1 MVFNSKTIR
10 VSLEPGDMIRCKSDW
25 DGATLADILS
35 ERGINWDYVYE
46 KDGKEG
52 LWVIVLPEEAND
64 E

>member
-1 MVFNSKTIR
+1 VA
-10 VSLEPGDMIRCKSDW
+10 LEPGDMIRCKSDW

-52 LWVIVLPEEAND
+52 LWVIVLPEE
-64 E
+64 ETP